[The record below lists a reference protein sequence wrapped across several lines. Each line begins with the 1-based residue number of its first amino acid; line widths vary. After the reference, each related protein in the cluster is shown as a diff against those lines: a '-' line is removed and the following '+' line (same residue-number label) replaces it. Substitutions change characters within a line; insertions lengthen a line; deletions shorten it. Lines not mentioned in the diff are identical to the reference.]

1 MMPRSLYLLFAML
14 MLSIGVGSAQMM
26 ENILYQSPSVPKS
39 VVEQSDRVDYIL
51 RNYWGNF
58 NFRNIE
64 LIENRRYTEG
74 AYREFVR
81 LTEQLSDEKFV
92 VANGELF
99 VRADVNASMIN
110 HFAELADRIYFVGD
124 SVNIDAERYSM
135 MLHKL
140 VASRNLSASNRKKYS
155 ARIESLKPVVV
166 EPEPVIAPDIEYT
179 RRDLTESNLYS
190 IRANYV
196 LLMIDSDTTIDN
208 QIKGDSL
215 LLDFHDVVP
224 LSISSEGD
232 LESWLMQ
239 PKAEWCGYDHS
250 GSVGE
255 SRLYSEQS
263 RIMLLDKRKRILLD
277 QSTIERIIAHLKS
290 LGEPPAAIEEVSE
303 VEPHL

>member
-26 ENILYQSPSVPKS
+26 ENILYQPPSVPKS

-51 RNYWGNF
+51 RNYWNNYNF
-58 NFRNIE
+58 KNSE
-64 LIENRRYTEG
+64 LLENRRYTEG

-81 LTEQLSDEKFV
+81 LTERLSDEKFAE
-92 VANGELF
+92 ANGELF
-99 VRADVNASMIN
+99 ARASLNDRMVTY
-110 HFAELADRIYFVGD
+110 FAELSDRYYFVGD
-124 SVNIDAERYSM
+124 SVNIDTERYSM

-239 PKAEWCGYDHS
+239 PKADWCGYDHS